1 MLTPTDSIIIL
12 CIIAALVA
20 LGTVI
25 ALSNERV
32 RRATLQ
38 VRDVTREYALA
49 DLAMRRENA
58 RRSISYASP
67 ADALPSLTQI
77 ALDVSGKRYDLS
89 QLSATKD
96 TTAIVART
104 RDLYDLVFAPND
116 KAYFASHLS
125 ARSRKPVLYDV
136 NGMTSGAFVA
146 QELEAA
152 AQAAGIT
159 TLPRVESWTLI
170 ILEPQDDAAAM
181 RSGFRFR
188 LPKFNLG

>member
-38 VRDVTREYALA
+38 VRDVTRDYALA
-49 DLAMRRENA
+49 DLAMRRESA
-58 RRSISYASP
+58 RRSISFSSP
-67 ADALPSLTQI
+67 VDALSSLTQI
-77 ALDVSGKRYDLS
+77 ALDVSGKRYDLA

-125 ARSRKPVLYDV
+125 ARSRKPH
-136 NGMTSGAFVA
+136 GRWAATTTS
-146 QELEAA
+146 
-152 AQAAGIT
+152 
-159 TLPRVESWTLI
+159 S
-170 ILEPQDDAAAM
+170 M
-181 RSGFRFR
+181 RSASTHARSADPPRAFRHASQSSSNQ
-188 LPKFNLG
+188 P

>member
-38 VRDVTREYALA
+38 VRDVTRDYALA
-49 DLAMRRENA
+49 DLAMRRESA
-58 RRSISYASP
+58 RRSISFSSP
-67 ADALPSLTQI
+67 VDALPSLTQI
-77 ALDVSGKRYDLS
+77 ALDVSGKRYDLA

-188 LPKFNLG
+188 LPKPNLG

>member
-49 DLAMRRENA
+49 DLAMRRESA
-58 RRSISYASP
+58 RRSISFSSP
-67 ADALPSLTQI
+67 VDALPSLTQI
-77 ALDVSGKRYDLS
+77 ALDVSGKRYDLA

-188 LPKFNLG
+188 LPKLNLG

>member
-20 LGTVI
+20 LGVVI

-49 DLAMRRENA
+49 DLAMRRESA
-58 RRSISYASP
+58 RRAIAYSSP
-67 ADALPSLTQI
+67 AEALLVLTQI
-77 ALDVSGKRYDLS
+77 AFDVSGKRYALS

-104 RDLYDLVFAPND
+104 QDLYDLVFAPND
-116 KAYFASHLS
+116 KAYFASHPS
-125 ARSRKPVLYDV
+125 ARSRKPALYDV

-152 AQAAGIT
+152 AQSAGIT

>member
-38 VRDVTREYALA
+38 VRDVTRDYALA
-49 DLAMRRENA
+49 DLAMRRESA
-58 RRSISYASP
+58 RRSISFSSP
-67 ADALPSLTQI
+67 VDALPSLTQI
-77 ALDVSGKRYDLS
+77 ALDVSGKRYDLA